1 LRAVVRGIGRAY
13 EVYVQRFQDQGLDSL
28 EDLGGMNAEAL
39 SDELMRLGVT
49 EFKALKKIANRMARE
64 LVKSR
69 PS

>member
-1 LRAVVRGIGRAY
+1 M
-13 EVYVQRFQDQGLDSL
+13 QRFQDQGLDSL